1 VNRPLP
7 EKTDIIV
14 VGAGLMGT
22 SIAYHLARLGAH
34 RVLILEQGFV
44 GAQGATAKSLG
55 GIRTQFATEINVRFS
70 LASKTVF
77 ENFEAEFGVTLH
89 YTPSGYL
96 YLTGS
101 NRGRRIF
108 ESTAALLDRM
118 GLFAEILDPE
128 EIARR
133 WPFLETGDLAGACWT
148 PQDGYYSINE
158 VVQGFAQGARRL
170 GVHIHEETKVT
181 EVLTRNRR
189 VTGVRTH
196 TGRIIQSDWVVNA
209 AGPWSGLVAAS
220 AGVDLPVGPLRRHL
234 FMTGPFDRL
243 PPLLPF
249 ILYFDS
255 GWYMRREGPALLLAG
270 PSDNTDSQRTFSEK
284 VDFDAQEWTAEQ
296 SIQRIPVLENAG
308 ILRGWI
314 GHYALSP
321 DRHAVIGAYPELS
334 GFVVCTGFSG
344 HGFQHSPAA
353 GRVTA
358 ELIVLGRSETLDIH
372 PLRPT
377 RFREK
382 DLIEEPLTSFKNP

>member
-1 VNRPLP
+1 MIRPLP

-22 SIAYHLARLGAH
+22 SIAYHLAKLGAN
-34 RVLILEQGFV
+34 RVLVLEQGFV

-55 GIRTQFATEINVRFS
+55 GIRIQFATEINIRFS
-70 LASKTVF
+70 LASKAVF
-77 ENFEAEFGVTLH
+77 ERFEEEFGVKLH

-96 YLTGS
+96 YLTS
-101 NRGRRIF
+101 SDRGRSIF
-108 ESTAALLDRM
+108 ENTAAMLERM

-128 EIARR
+128 EIFRR
-133 WPFLETGDLAGACWT
+133 WPFLETADLKAACWT
-148 PQDGYYSINE
+148 AGDGYYSINE

-170 GVHIHEETKVT
+170 GVQIHEETKVIEIMT
-181 EVLTRNRR
+181 EKGQ

-196 TGRIIQSDWVVNA
+196 TGKIIQSDWVVNA
-209 AGPWSGLVAAS
+209 AGPWSGWVAAS

-234 FMTGPFDRL
+234 FMTSPFDAL
-243 PPLLPF
+243 PALLPF
-249 ILYFDS
+249 ILHFDT

-270 PSDNTDSQRTFSEK
+270 PSDNTEAQRTFSEK

-296 SIQRIPVLENAG
+296 SIRRVPILEKAS

-321 DRHAVIGAYPELS
+321 DHHAIIGTYPELA

-344 HGFQHSPAA
+344 HGFQHSPIA
-353 GRVTA
+353 GKVTA
-358 ELIVLGRSETLDIH
+358 ELIVLGRSETLDIRA
-372 PLRPT
+372 LRPT

-382 DLIEEPLTSFKNP
+382 DLIEEPLTSFRNL